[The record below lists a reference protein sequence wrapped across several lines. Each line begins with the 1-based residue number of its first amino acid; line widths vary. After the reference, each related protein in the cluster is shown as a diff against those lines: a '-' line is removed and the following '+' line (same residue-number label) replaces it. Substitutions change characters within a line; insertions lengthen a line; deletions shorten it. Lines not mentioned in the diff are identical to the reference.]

1 MKTWTLYL
9 VLPGRYGPAVSG
21 LLTLLLLVAIQ
32 LALVG
37 EIFWASTGLFF
48 AATLAYLP
56 AAHAYILGITKTAV
70 HELAPNLSVSM
81 SERSAIL
88 ERMERP
94 GWRLQLICLLVGS
107 AAAIAHI
114 QFMGFIPRLPD
125 GSADFS
131 GSIVN
136 VSIMGTLLTW
146 ITMTTVISCLIQNN
160 SLLSNLAVHMTQV
173 DLFRKQPWQPL
184 ARVAIASSLAL
195 IGSNALFPLLFIDS
209 GTSSAM
215 KILPGMMLTVPTVV
229 AMVLLPLRSARQLIA
244 AQKSQRL
251 NAIDQAISKLPNPK
265 SLVDIQTL
273 NTLLTQRTHLQ
284 KVSSWPLNLDNVG
297 RLLFYMFIPPLTWVG
312 AALIER
318 VVDGVL

>member
-131 GSIVN
+131 GSIVK

-160 SLLSNLAVHMTQV
+160 SLLSNLAVHMTPGGLVPQTA
-173 DLFRKQPWQPL
+173 L
-184 ARVAIASSLAL
+184 AT
-195 IGSNALFPLLFIDS
+195 PC
-209 GTSSAM
+209 TSSYC
-215 KILPGMMLTVPTVV
+215 IFPSPNRQQCTVPIAVYRLRHVV
-229 AMVLLPLRSARQLIA
+229 RDEDSSGHDVNGAHRGGHGLTATEIGT
-244 AQKSQRL
+244 
-251 NAIDQAISKLPNPK
+251 AIDRS
-265 SLVDIQTL
+265 T
-273 NTLLTQRTHLQ
+273 
-284 KVSSWPLNLDNVG
+284 KVPA
-297 RLLFYMFIPPLTWVG
+297 TKCH
-312 AALIER
+312 
-318 VVDGVL
+318 